1 MGVLSLGLQGFQ
13 GMVVKGGMK
22 LLKYFVK
29 RIIYS
34 IGVLLGVSVL
44 IFTISNIVPGDPA
57 RMALGPRAP
66 EWAVEALRKQMNLD
80 KPLVTRYFLW
90 LSNLVRG
97 DLGESLRSRRP
108 ITRDIAEYLPA
119 SLEIIALSALFMAGI
134 GINLGRLSAKYAGTW
149 FDGLIRIVSYVGIV
163 TPAFVWAIVFSLV
176 FSYLLPIFPTIGRI
190 SPNLTPPPRVTGM
203 YIIDGLIAGNFRV
216 ALDALWHII
225 LPALA
230 LAMGG
235 AAQAARM
242 TRASMVDNADKDY
255 ILAARAYGV
264 PDRLI
269 YRKLLLKPSLIAPIS
284 IMALD
289 IAALL
294 GNAFLVELVFLYPGF
309 SRYGVEAML
318 NKDLFAIISVVL
330 IIGIAYTVANI
341 LIDMIIAYLDPRV
354 RFGGSRSA

>member
-1 MGVLSLGLQGFQ
+1 MIPPRLYKLV
-13 GMVVKGGMK
+13 MK
-22 LLKYFVK
+22 IMALAKYFIR

-34 IGVLLGVSVL
+34 IGVLFGVSVL
-44 IFTISNIVPGDPA
+44 IFVISNIVPGDPA

-80 KPLVTRYFLW
+80 KPMVQRYILW
-90 LSNLVRG
+90 LSNLLKG

-108 ITRDIAEYLPA
+108 ITKDIAEYLPA
-119 SLEIIALSALFMAGI
+119 SLEIILLSALFMAVI
-134 GINLGRLSAKYAGTW
+134 GINLGRLSARFAGTW
-149 FDGLIRIVSYVGIV
+149 LDGLIRIVSYIGIV
-163 TPAFVWAIVFSLV
+163 TPAFVWAILFSLL
-176 FSYLLPIFPTIGRI
+176 FSYLIPIFPTIGRL
-190 SPNLTPPPRVTGM
+190 SPNLTPPTKITGM
-203 YIIDGLIAGNFRV
+203 YIIDGLLSGNFRV
-216 ALDALWHII
+216 AFDALWHII
-225 LPALA
+225 LPSLA
-230 LAMGG
+230 LSLGG

-242 TRASMVDNADKDY
+242 TRASMVDNAEKDY

-264 PDRLI
+264 PDKLI
-269 YRKLLLKPSLIAPIS
+269 YRRLLLKPSLIAPVS

-330 IIGIAYTVANI
+330 IIGIAYTIANI
-341 LIDMIIAYLDPRV
+341 VIDVVIAYLDPRV
-354 RFGGSRSA
+354 RLGGSKNV

>member
-1 MGVLSLGLQGFQ
+1 MSLA
-13 GMVVKGGMK
+13 
-22 LLKYFVK
+22 KYFIK
-29 RIIYS
+29 RLIYS
-34 IGVLLGVSVL
+34 VGVLLGVSVL
-44 IFTISNIVPGDPA
+44 IFLISNIVPGDPA

-80 KPLVTRYFLW
+80 KPLVERYFLW
-90 LSNLVRG
+90 LSNLLKG
-97 DLGESLRSRRP
+97 DLGESLRSRRS
-108 ITRDIAEYLPA
+108 IKVDIAEYLPA
-119 SLEIIALSALFMAGI
+119 SLEIICLSAVFMAII
-134 GINLGRLSAKYAGTW
+134 GINLGRLSARFAKTW
-149 FDGLIRIVSYVGIV
+149 LDGVIRIMSYVGIV
-163 TPAFVWAIVFSLV
+163 TPAFVWAILFSLV
-176 FSYLLPIFPTIGRI
+176 FSYIIPIFPTIGRL
-190 SPNLTPPPRVTGM
+190 SSNLTPPPRITGM
-203 YIIDGLIAGNFRV
+203 YTIDGLLTGRFRV

-225 LPALA
+225 LPSLA

-242 TRASMVDNADKDY
+242 TRASMVDNAEKDY
-255 ILAARAYGV
+255 ILAARAYGI
-264 PDRLI
+264 PEKLI
-269 YRKLLLKPSLIAPIS
+269 YKRLLLKPSLVAPVS

-341 LIDMIIAYLDPRV
+341 IIDVIIAYLDPRV
-354 RFGGSRSA
+354 RFGGSKVA